1 MKVIG
6 FGMGVTWGDY
16 DNDGRHDLYVSNMY
30 SKAGLRIT
38 RQVDGLDERIRQLS
52 EGNYLY
58 RNLGEAM
65 QLVSGLSPPALSVT
79 RAGWSW
85 GGQFVDVNND
95 SFLDLYVPN
104 GYYTA
109 PEEFGTDVDL

>member
-1 MKVIG
+1 
-6 FGMGVTWGDY
+6 MGVSWGDY
-16 DNDGRHDLYVSNMY
+16 DNDGSRDLYVSNMY

-38 RQVDGLDERIRQLS
+38 DQIHGIDRRIQQLS
-52 EGNYLY
+52 QGNHLY
-58 RNLGEAM
+58 RRQPAKFD
-65 QLVSGLSPPALSVT
+65 LVSGLTPPALAVS

-109 PEEFGTDVDL
+109 PEEFSSTVDL